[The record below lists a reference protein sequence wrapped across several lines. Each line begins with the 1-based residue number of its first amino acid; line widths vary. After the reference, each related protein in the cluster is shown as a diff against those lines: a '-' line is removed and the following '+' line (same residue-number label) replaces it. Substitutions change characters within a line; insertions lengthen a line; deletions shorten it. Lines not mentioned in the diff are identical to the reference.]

1 MNYKKAFII
10 FLAALLLQG
19 SFINIISVF
28 GVTPNLILC
37 LVVIFSFLYN
47 DRYYGIVYGIVFGIM
62 YDICFMQYTGTSA
75 LAFFGIAFV
84 ILFLSDI
91 LNRENLATILLI
103 TGAVTVVYNLFIWVM
118 YFFFGSN
125 MSILYMLAK
134 LPIMVVLNVLLV
146 FIMYQVFIRKVVR
159 FRNDRFF
166 KGRTSKYSGIGKF

>member
-1 MNYKKAFII
+1 MNYKKSFII
-10 FLAALLLQG
+10 FLVALILQG
-19 SFINIISVF
+19 SFLNLISVL
-28 GVTPNLILC
+28 GVTPNIILC

-47 DRYYGIVYGIVFGIM
+47 DRYYGIVYGTVFGMI
-62 YDICFMQYTGTSA
+62 YDICFMPYTGTSA
-75 LAFFGIAFV
+75 LAFFAIAFV

-103 TGAVTVVYNLFIWVM
+103 TGAATIVYNLFTWVM

-134 LPIMVVLNVLLV
+134 LPIMLVLNALLV
-146 FIMYQVFIRKVVR
+146 FIMYQVSIRKVVR

-166 KGRTSKYSGIGKF
+166 KGRTNKYSGIGKF